1 MTYGK
6 KELRRAYIARMRQL
20 DIKNKVKEQEQL
32 ASRLYDQPEWVS
44 AKTVALTMSQSFEVD
59 TGPIILHA
67 RHKGQR
73 VVVPRTLPNRQM
85 EFVELNEET
94 QFKETSFGLLE
105 PENGTVVTPDQID
118 FMLVPGVAFKENGQ
132 RLGFGGGY
140 YDRYLAKY
148 NGFTCSLVL
157 TTQLADDDEWE
168 PDQFD
173 IPVDRIIT
181 IMGNGEKHD

>member
-1 MTYGK
+1 MTYSK
-6 KELRRAYIARMRQL
+6 NELRRAYIARMRQL
-20 DIKNKVKEQEQL
+20 DIKNKVIEQDKL
-32 ASRLYDQPEWVS
+32 ASRLYDQQEWIS

-59 TGPIILHA
+59 TEPIILHA

-73 VVVPRTLPNRQM
+73 VVVPRTLPHRQM

-94 QFKETSFGLLE
+94 RFKETAFGLLE
-105 PENGTVVTPDQID
+105 PENGAVVTPAQID
-118 FMLVPGVAFKENGQ
+118 FMLVPGVAFKENGE

-148 NGFTCSLVL
+148 NGFKCSLVL

-168 PDQFD
+168 PDEFD

-181 IMGNGEKHD
+181 IMGSGE